1 LPKALQYSK
10 KIDLNYDDD
19 MFSLYFAALSYCSPE
34 KNQYACKLEGFD
46 KEWNYV
52 GSTPKATYTNIPAGT
67 YTFRVKATNNDGIWS
82 KQEATLEIVVHPPF
96 WWTLPAKILYLL
108 LIGGMIWLYVHMRLL
123 KEEKRHKREMQRL
136 NDRKDMEVKEARLT
150 FFTMIAHE
158 IRTPVSLIIG
168 PLEILMKDVVNS
180 TKTNIPISY
189 HENLQIIDRNAHRLL
204 ELVNQ
209 LLDFNKTQQLEP
221 QHNFAE
227 YKIRDIITSVAERFN
242 PTLQQKG
249 ADFQIDYPSEDF
261 FAIVDK
267 EAITKII
274 SNLMTNATKYTQN
287 MVHLSCNVSDDHKT
301 FTIEVEDN
309 GVGISKSDQ
318 QKIFSP
324 FYQAQDNKPG
334 TGIGLSI
341 VEYLV
346 NVHGGHI
353 SVESQH
359 GKGSVFRVTIPT
371 TQANVIT
378 KPSKPAQES
387 KEEKPSRPVLSIFD
401 AKQIVLITEDDEDM
415 LRFLASN
422 FKTDYT
428 VITARNGRE
437 GLQQV
442 TRHQVSLII
451 SDWMMPEMD
460 GEEFCKLLRADYRY
474 SHIPF
479 VMLTAKTDN
488 ESKTQGMNCGADTFI
503 EKPFSMEYLHACIKN
518 MIEIRHM
525 LFQKYSVLP
534 DTSISSV
541 TTSSVDNELLLKMT
555 QVIEDNLEDPGL
567 NVGFLAEHLNISRSG
582 LFAKIKAITDV
593 TPNELI
599 QIVRLKKAAQIIAD
613 KKYRI
618 NEVSYMVG
626 FNSPSY
632 FAKCFQKQFGV
643 KPGEYA
649 L

>member
-1 LPKALQYSK
+1 
-10 KIDLNYDDD
+10 

-503 EKPFSMEYLHACIKN
+503 EKPFSMGYLHACIKN

-525 LFQKYSVLP
+525 LFQKYSVSP

-599 QIVRLKKAAQIIAD
+599 QIVRLKKAAQLIAD

>member
-1 LPKALQYSK
+1 
-10 KIDLNYDDD
+10 
-19 MFSLYFAALSYCSPE
+19 
-34 KNQYACKLEGFD
+34 
-46 KEWNYV
+46 
-52 GSTPKATYTNIPAGT
+52 
-67 YTFRVKATNNDGIWS
+67 
-82 KQEATLEIVVHPPF
+82 
-96 WWTLPAKILYLL
+96 
-108 LIGGMIWLYVHMRLL
+108 
-123 KEEKRHKREMQRL
+123 
-136 NDRKDMEVKEARLT
+136 
-150 FFTMIAHE
+150 
-158 IRTPVSLIIG
+158 
-168 PLEILMKDVVNS
+168 
-180 TKTNIPISY
+180 
-189 HENLQIIDRNAHRLL
+189 
-204 ELVNQ
+204 
-209 LLDFNKTQQLEP
+209 
-221 QHNFAE
+221 
-227 YKIRDIITSVAERFN
+227 
-242 PTLQQKG
+242 

-525 LFQKYSVLP
+525 LFQKYSVSP

-599 QIVRLKKAAQIIAD
+599 QIVRLKKAAQLIAD

>member
-1 LPKALQYSK
+1 
-10 KIDLNYDDD
+10 

-582 LFAKIKAITDV
+582 LFAKIKTITDV

>member
-1 LPKALQYSK
+1 
-10 KIDLNYDDD
+10 
-19 MFSLYFAALSYCSPE
+19 
-34 KNQYACKLEGFD
+34 
-46 KEWNYV
+46 
-52 GSTPKATYTNIPAGT
+52 
-67 YTFRVKATNNDGIWS
+67 
-82 KQEATLEIVVHPPF
+82 
-96 WWTLPAKILYLL
+96 
-108 LIGGMIWLYVHMRLL
+108 
-123 KEEKRHKREMQRL
+123 
-136 NDRKDMEVKEARLT
+136 
-150 FFTMIAHE
+150 
-158 IRTPVSLIIG
+158 
-168 PLEILMKDVVNS
+168 
-180 TKTNIPISY
+180 
-189 HENLQIIDRNAHRLL
+189 
-204 ELVNQ
+204 
-209 LLDFNKTQQLEP
+209 
-221 QHNFAE
+221 
-227 YKIRDIITSVAERFN
+227 
-242 PTLQQKG
+242 
-249 ADFQIDYPSEDF
+249 
-261 FAIVDK
+261 
-267 EAITKII
+267 
-274 SNLMTNATKYTQN
+274 

-525 LFQKYSVLP
+525 LFQKYSVSP

-599 QIVRLKKAAQIIAD
+599 QIVRLKKAAQLIAD

>member
-1 LPKALQYSK
+1 
-10 KIDLNYDDD
+10 

-249 ADFQIDYPSEDF
+249 ADF
-261 FAIVDK
+261 
-267 EAITKII
+267 
-274 SNLMTNATKYTQN
+274 
-287 MVHLSCNVSDDHKT
+287 
-301 FTIEVEDN
+301 
-309 GVGISKSDQ
+309 
-318 QKIFSP
+318 
-324 FYQAQDNKPG
+324 
-334 TGIGLSI
+334 
-341 VEYLV
+341 
-346 NVHGGHI
+346 
-353 SVESQH
+353 
-359 GKGSVFRVTIPT
+359 
-371 TQANVIT
+371 
-378 KPSKPAQES
+378 
-387 KEEKPSRPVLSIFD
+387 
-401 AKQIVLITEDDEDM
+401 
-415 LRFLASN
+415 
-422 FKTDYT
+422 
-428 VITARNGRE
+428 
-437 GLQQV
+437 
-442 TRHQVSLII
+442 
-451 SDWMMPEMD
+451 
-460 GEEFCKLLRADYRY
+460 
-474 SHIPF
+474 
-479 VMLTAKTDN
+479 
-488 ESKTQGMNCGADTFI
+488 
-503 EKPFSMEYLHACIKN
+503 
-518 MIEIRHM
+518 
-525 LFQKYSVLP
+525 
-534 DTSISSV
+534 
-541 TTSSVDNELLLKMT
+541 
-555 QVIEDNLEDPGL
+555 
-567 NVGFLAEHLNISRSG
+567 
-582 LFAKIKAITDV
+582 
-593 TPNELI
+593 
-599 QIVRLKKAAQIIAD
+599 
-613 KKYRI
+613 
-618 NEVSYMVG
+618 
-626 FNSPSY
+626 
-632 FAKCFQKQFGV
+632 
-643 KPGEYA
+643 
-649 L
+649 

>member
-1 LPKALQYSK
+1 
-10 KIDLNYDDD
+10 

-525 LFQKYSVLP
+525 LFQKYSVSP

-599 QIVRLKKAAQIIAD
+599 QIVRLKKAAQLIAD

>member
-1 LPKALQYSK
+1 
-10 KIDLNYDDD
+10 